1 MHRPYLRVSSDQTFS
16 WLLVILGS
24 LSDFFVWEWF
34 ILWLIKPKHN
44 IRLGF
49 KFTWKN
55 QICLTICFSFFK
67 SPLETSFRSI
77 QNWWQIKKFYCFWF
91 IFQVSIQLNVIHF
104 LQILL
109 VVWLMAKTMC
119 LAVKGTMFLMF
130 VKICVLESTQS
141 KLMTFGHTCHVE
153 PSLLQPWH
161 ASQRVLVSDVTWY
174 KPLWHEPWGLPY
186 KYVSQAGMQFSCH
199 LDRNA
204 GAHQKYIE

>member
-1 MHRPYLRVSSDQTFS
+1 MDLNPRPRTVCLQNMNSLRKINEQITQKATHTC
-16 WLLVILGS
+16 
-24 LSDFFVWEWF
+24 F
-34 ILWLIKPKHN
+34 II
-44 IRLGF
+44 
-49 KFTWKN
+49 
-55 QICLTICFSFFK
+55 
-67 SPLETSFRSI
+67 SFRSI

-104 LQILL
+104 SQILW
-109 VVWLMAKTMC
+109 VVWQMGKTMC
-119 LAVKGTMFLMF
+119 LVVKGTMFLMF

-153 PSLLQPWH
+153 PSLLQLWH